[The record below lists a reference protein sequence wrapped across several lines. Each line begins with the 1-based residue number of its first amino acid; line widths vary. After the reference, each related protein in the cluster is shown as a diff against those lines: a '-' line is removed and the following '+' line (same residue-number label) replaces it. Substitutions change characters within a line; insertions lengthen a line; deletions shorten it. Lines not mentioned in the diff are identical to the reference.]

1 MTARLGALAEA
12 LRQGMTTSRELV
24 EGALSRIRETDG
36 VLNAFITVD
45 ERGALAAADGSDR
58 RRAAGCPLSPY
69 DGIPFAAKDNL
80 QTAGLCTTCA
90 SEALSDALSET
101 DAETVARLRAA
112 GFVLIGKTNMDE
124 FAMGSVTAASAFGA
138 SHNPHDPRRTCGG
151 SSGGSAAAVA
161 AGVVPFALGSDT
173 GGSVRQPAAFCG
185 TVGVKPTYDLL
196 PRGGMVDFAPSLD
209 TVGLLTTCVSDAA
222 ALLGL
227 LTEQGETAF
236 TSDGTSGVH
245 GLRVGLICDLG
256 NTAPVA
262 AMLDRVSAV
271 LSAGGAKV
279 ERLQLP
285 FRESAPTTYRLLA
298 YTEGAL
304 SLSRPELRQ
313 NGVLHV
319 GHEVKRR
326 VLFGALMASEGQHCL
341 DAAEATRRAIRAEFD
356 RLFGAYDVLIRAT
369 APFGAFPLDRELTVT
384 EGCDMD
390 YATVCES
397 LAGIPAVSIP
407 FGRDGE
413 GMPLGVQIAAPQ
425 WEDRRML
432 SVGAYL
438 EEHGL

>member
-12 LRQGMTTSRELV
+12 LREGTTTSRELV
-24 EGALSRIRETDG
+24 EAALSRIRETDG

-45 ERGALAAADGSDR
+45 ESGALAAADGSDR
-58 RRAAGCPLSPY
+58 RRAAGCPRSPY

-80 QTAGLCTTCA
+80 QAAGLCTTCA
-90 SEALSDALSET
+90 SEVLSDALSLT

-185 TVGVKPTYDLL
+185 TVGVKPTYDLR
-196 PRGGMVDFAPSLD
+196 PRDGMVDFAPSLD

-222 ALLGL
+222 VLLGL
-227 LTEQGETAF
+227 LTKQGETAF
-236 TSDGTSGVH
+236 LSGDTNGLR

-271 LSAGGAKV
+271 LSAGGAQI

-285 FRESAPTTYRLLA
+285 FQESAPITYRLLA
-298 YTEGAL
+298 YSEGAV
-304 SLSRPELRQ
+304 SLSSPELRRD
-313 NGVLHV
+313 GVLHV

-326 VLFGALMASEGQHCL
+326 VLFGALMTSEGRRYL
-341 DAAEATRRAIRAEFD
+341 DAAEATRRAICAKLD
-356 RLFGAYDVLIRAT
+356 RLFGTYDVLIRAT

-390 YATVCES
+390 YSTVCES
-397 LAGIPAVSIP
+397 LAGIPAVSVP
-407 FGRDGE
+407 FGRDCE
-413 GMPLGVQIAAPQ
+413 GMPLGVQIAAPSL
-425 WEDRRML
+425 EDRRML

>member
-12 LRQGMTTSRELV
+12 LLKGTTTSRELV
-24 EGALSRIRETDG
+24 EASLSRIRETDG

-45 ERGALAAADGSDR
+45 ERGALAAADEADR
-58 RRAAGCPLSPY
+58 RRAAGCPRSPF
-69 DGIPFAAKDNL
+69 DGVPFAVKDNL
-80 QTAGLCTTCA
+80 QTAGLRTTCA
-90 SEALSDALSET
+90 SETLADYLPRT

-112 GFVLIGKTNMDE
+112 GFVPIGKTNMDE

-209 TVGLLTTCVSDAA
+209 TVGLLTTCLSDAA
-222 ALLGL
+222 VLLGL
-227 LTEQGETAF
+227 LTKQEKTAF
-236 TSDGTSGVH
+236 VTDGANDVH

-262 AMLDRVSAV
+262 AMLDRVGAV
-271 LSAGGAKV
+271 LSAGGAQV
-279 ERLQLP
+279 ERSHFP
-285 FRESAPTTYRLLA
+285 FRESAPITYRLLA
-298 YTEGAL
+298 YSEGAV
-304 SLSRPELRQ
+304 SLSRSELRRD
-313 NGVLHV
+313 GVLRV

-326 VLFGALMASEGQHCL
+326 VLFGALMASEGRRCL
-341 DAAEATRRAIRAEFD
+341 DAAEATRRAICTEFD
-356 RLFGAYDVLIRAT
+356 RLFGTYDVLIRAT
-369 APFGAFPLDRELTVT
+369 APFGAFPLDRELTVM

-390 YATVCES
+390 YSTVCES
-397 LAGIPAVSIP
+397 LAGIPALSIP

-413 GMPLGVQIAAPQ
+413 GMPLGVQIAAPRSK
-425 WEDRRML
+425 DRRML